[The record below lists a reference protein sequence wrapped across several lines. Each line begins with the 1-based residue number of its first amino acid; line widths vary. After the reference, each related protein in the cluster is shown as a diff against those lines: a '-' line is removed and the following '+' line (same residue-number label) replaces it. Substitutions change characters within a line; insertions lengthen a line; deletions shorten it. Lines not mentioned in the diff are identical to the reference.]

1 MGPPLYESSTYAVWC
16 RTRVRGKFYRPGATF
31 HLPVYLDDQLQARLS
46 ALATA
51 KGVELTALVN
61 ELLKKDLER
70 IEGTT

>member
-1 MGPPLYESSTYAVWC
+1 M
-16 RTRVRGKFYRPGATF
+16 RGKFYRPGATF